1 MKYNI
6 FIKSEK
12 GFNLFTALV
21 SLMLISMSLVLVF
34 NMVATEETNL
44 NLIESKSSNSDL
56 STIADL
62 SKADAFNLF
71 VLGFRTKWE
80 EVKSSSDNYTTL
92 TRKEI
97 YMPWDEFVNSMGYS
111 VFFGR
116 NVTGYFSESIL
127 NKLEFTKSPIG
138 YRVFVNTVQ
147 NESEFNK
154 IVAQMFLDAG
164 EKLDVVNCEIDS
176 DECTGS
182 FYITLTG
189 ENLSDENF
197 EKLPKVTVKRLK
209 NNEVIQ
215 KPVLDRRTYKIYI
228 PWRGFQA
235 MRTVRRIAMDPEIE
249 KLESNLE
256 LSQKDSSGLINPT
269 LHNTLEQARLGVCD
283 PGTCAPRTSFFKTPE
298 KNGFL
303 QKCNNPVNP
312 FQIENTNIN
321 VSGTDVKLDD
331 SISKSYS
338 LSGGINVN
346 NNQQQTNNIGPLF
359 KNLVET
365 TFKNNISSR
374 STEISKII
382 FDENLKLVGDIV
394 PDTTAG
400 YTSSIKLKN
409 IFTPISSTVTKDVL
423 ILNDVGSGNVGNSFS
438 SVDIFNPN
446 REFNLTWGF
455 GLFNYSNDIFIPSD
469 SNLPDLSGIIKLD
482 TNNVY
487 MKCYELEKITY
498 EFEFIENNNKYK
510 VDKDADISMHIRL
523 EDNFTSFSFNT
534 DYMKNNLETSLD
546 QYGYIIPK
554 SYPISD
560 YSNWYNYVS
569 DWQCRS
575 YEYVQTNTDDGM
587 CEAVEPI

>member
-235 MRTVRRIAMDPEIE
+235 MRT
-249 KLESNLE
+249 
-256 LSQKDSSGLINPT
+256 
-269 LHNTLEQARLGVCD
+269 
-283 PGTCAPRTSFFKTPE
+283 
-298 KNGFL
+298 
-303 QKCNNPVNP
+303 
-312 FQIENTNIN
+312 
-321 VSGTDVKLDD
+321 
-331 SISKSYS
+331 
-338 LSGGINVN
+338 
-346 NNQQQTNNIGPLF
+346 
-359 KNLVET
+359 
-365 TFKNNISSR
+365 
-374 STEISKII
+374 
-382 FDENLKLVGDIV
+382 
-394 PDTTAG
+394 
-400 YTSSIKLKN
+400 
-409 IFTPISSTVTKDVL
+409 
-423 ILNDVGSGNVGNSFS
+423 
-438 SVDIFNPN
+438 
-446 REFNLTWGF
+446 
-455 GLFNYSNDIFIPSD
+455 
-469 SNLPDLSGIIKLD
+469 
-482 TNNVY
+482 
-487 MKCYELEKITY
+487 
-498 EFEFIENNNKYK
+498 
-510 VDKDADISMHIRL
+510 
-523 EDNFTSFSFNT
+523 
-534 DYMKNNLETSLD
+534 
-546 QYGYIIPK
+546 
-554 SYPISD
+554 
-560 YSNWYNYVS
+560 
-569 DWQCRS
+569 
-575 YEYVQTNTDDGM
+575 
-587 CEAVEPI
+587 